1 MSEDGQWG
9 VDARYE
15 GRLVEGT
22 LKPTCEVEWLW
33 VMHLGDVEERV
44 EIAWGD
50 TFPSLWR
57 VSAGSGVSCVVSR
70 RHLVNRLDGG
80 RMFEGAM

>member
-1 MSEDGQWG
+1 MLDLCAMGWHWIVNATSWVAWGDQAVATGDDQWG

-15 GRLVEGT
+15 GRLVEGA

-33 VMHLGDVEERV
+33 VMHLGDAEERF

-50 TFPSLWR
+50 TFPGL
-57 VSAGSGVSCVVSR
+57 
-70 RHLVNRLDGG
+70 
-80 RMFEGAM
+80 